1 MTKICCFKGGKAV
14 FTFPMGAIKCPGAP
28 QKIVYMAEESWR
40 QKGIK
45 ADIEFRSSL
54 GVLFGVKKYADALWE
69 VVKGRGI
76 NVHLKQNLVE
86 VKPETKEAVFEN
98 LDSGQSDTDILTHVL
113 LQLLI
118 LITLLLP
125 PLKTHIKIHILYM

>member
-1 MTKICCFKGGKAV
+1 MTITCCLKGGKAV

-28 QKIVYMAEESWR
+28 QKIVYMAEENWR

-86 VKPETKEAVFEN
+86 VRPETKEAVFEN
-98 LDSGQSDTDILTHVL
+98 LDSGQSNTTNNICSTWVLTLSSKVH
-113 LQLLI
+113 
-118 LITLLLP
+118 ITNINL
-125 PLKTHIKIHILYM
+125 